1 MKRRTALGLIGAAA
15 AAPLVR
21 APSARAE
28 LLDLDPSDPNHTLMI
43 TRKLAHSMDGNIFC
57 WWAKLRRM
65 AVLDKIVTPL
75 WNVHVAALLRTR
87 DLDEGGAYET
97 TAISMVFYT
106 DLETGEY
113 METFRNPFTGRE
125 VEIGYFPAVPSKRVA
140 SIDESP
146 EEGPGREGFRSIRIH
161 PLGPAV
167 IEGNDVW
174 VRDDDIF
181 RSEPETPEAGRP
193 FRGNDWSTY
202 HGSLADV
209 ANSEVLS
216 APATWHFNDILSYPP
231 WLGMGDQPGD
241 FVSRGFG
248 RKVSSFDAMPF
259 RWQELVRMRHPEIYE
274 DPAGA
279 LAGL

>member
-65 AVLDKIVTPL
+65 AVVDKIATPL

-113 METFRNPFTGRE
+113 LED
-125 VEIGYFPAVPSKRVA
+125 I
-140 SIDESP
+140 P
-146 EEGPGREGFRSIRIH
+146 EPLYRPGSRDRLLPGR
-161 PLGPAV
+161 PV
-167 IEGNDVW
+167 
-174 VRDDDIF
+174 
-181 RSEPETPEAGRP
+181 EA
-193 FRGNDWSTY
+193 RGQ
-202 HGSLADV
+202 H
-209 ANSEVLS
+209 
-216 APATWHFNDILSYPP
+216 
-231 WLGMGDQPGD
+231 
-241 FVSRGFG
+241 R
-248 RKVSSFDAMPF
+248 
-259 RWQELVRMRHPEIYE
+259 
-274 DPAGA
+274 
-279 LAGL
+279 